1 MLYIKDYSM
10 QVSGITVPGLVKK
23 VEITG
28 AAVIDSVTDDN
39 NITLGYQPNGYEP
52 LKVNVD
58 VLLEPSAGESLESMA
73 AAIQFSFKPPGQ
85 TAAVPLELV
94 NSLAAAVGLTKVYF
108 KGITFTN
115 KTESSSGEAALEF
128 WEYLPVVIQTQAVA
142 STGISGAGTST
153 AASQS
158 SADGINAEYQ
168 EYLNTQ
174 RGQAP
179 KIKDKTS
186 ESPAQDS

>member
-10 QVSGITVPGLVKK
+10 QVSGIVIPGLVKK

-28 AAVIDSVTDDN
+28 AAVIDAVTDDN
-39 NITLGYQPNGYEP
+39 NVTLGYQPNGYEP
-52 LKVNVD
+52 LKMNVD
-58 VLLEPSAGESLESMA
+58 VLLEPAAGETVERMA
-73 AAIQFSFKPPGQ
+73 ASIQFLFKPPGQ
-85 TAAVPLELV
+85 TAAMPLELV
-94 NSLAAAVGLTKVYF
+94 NSLAASVGLTKVYF
-108 KGITFTN
+108 KSITVTD
-115 KTESSSGEAALEF
+115 KTESSSGEASLEF
-128 WEYLPVVIQTQAVA
+128 WEYLPIVVQTQAA
-142 STGISGAGTST
+142 GAGASGAAKK
-153 AASQS
+153 AAAQSQ
-158 SADGINAEYQ
+158 ADGISTEYQ

>member
-10 QVSGITVPGLVKK
+10 QVSGIVIPGLVKK

-28 AAVIDSVTDDN
+28 AAVIDAVTDDN
-39 NITLGYQPNGYEP
+39 NVTLGYQANGYDP
-52 LKVNVD
+52 MKMNVD
-58 VLLEPSAGESLESMA
+58 VLLEPAAGESVESMA
-73 AAIQFSFKPPGQ
+73 SSIQFLFKPPGQ
-85 TAAVPLELV
+85 TAAMPLELV

-108 KGITFTN
+108 KSMTVTD
-115 KTESSSGEAALEF
+115 KTESSSGDASLEF
-128 WEYLPVVIQTQAVA
+128 WEYLPIVVQTQAA
-142 STGISGAGTST
+142 SSAGTSGAAAK

-158 SADGINAEYQ
+158 QADGISTEYQ